1 LADAPAPETAAARSA
16 VAGPA
21 QVAAGPGQAAGAAAA
36 PAGEAGAVS
45 APAAVP
51 STMSRFPRLTTPS
64 AAAVVAAIGT
74 VVAIALLIEVGGA
87 VTVFVIGL
95 ILAFLLDPIVTWMAA
110 RRVPRGVAT
119 LLTMVVFFAVVI
131 VLIVSFVGIIAS
143 QAAAFVSSLPQALA
157 NVEAWIRTLGLAPD
171 VEEDLLNFV
180 NGIAQ
185 SIASFDVTALFEPLL
200 NATVAVLGSF
210 FTLITLPFFMFYV
223 LAGRPGLSKSVYA
236 SLPAPWNADANT
248 VIRIS
253 LDSFGTYVRA
263 EAIVAGLLGL
273 MAFAGNLALGVLVD
287 PAFTEVALLLGI
299 IAAISELI
307 PNYGPWIASIP
318 AVLFAL
324 TVGPTAVIA
333 TILLYLVIMFVEGQ
347 VLVPK
352 IEGGAFSFHP
362 ALVLFLVVAGV
373 QLFGLLG
380 AILALPVTAA
390 AWRTTRYA
398 FRRAAGQ
405 PPGMQTAIGSEHD
418 DAIVKPYDPETG
430 VPISGAGQ
438 DPTPAPPPEAFA
450 G

>member
-1 LADAPAPETAAARSA
+1 MTTRPQPSDPETPIVTTPPTLPPTMSGFPRI
-16 VAGPA
+16 
-21 QVAAGPGQAAGAAAA
+21 
-36 PAGEAGAVS
+36 
-45 APAAVP
+45 AVP
-51 STMSRFPRLTTPS
+51 SG
-64 AAAVVAAIGT
+64 AAVVAVIGILIT
-74 VVAIALLIEVGGA
+74 LALVAAVGGGA
-87 VTVFVIGL
+87 MVFVIGL

-110 RRVPRGVAT
+110 RRVPRGLAT
-119 LLTMVVFFAVVI
+119 LITMVVFFAVVI
-131 VLIVSFVGIIAS
+131 VLIVAFVGVVAS
-143 QAAAFVSSLPQALA
+143 QAAKFVASLPEAFA
-157 NVEAWIRTLGLAPD
+157 NVEAWVLTLGLPPD
-171 VEEDLLNFV
+171 TQDDIVRFINDIERSL
-180 NGIAQ
+180 
-185 SIASFDVTALFEPLL
+185 ASFDVTALFEPIL

-223 LAGRPGLSKSVYA
+223 LAGRPSLSSSVYR
-236 SLPAPWNADANT
+236 SLPPPWNADAQT

-273 MAFAGNLALGVLVD
+273 MAFGGNMALSVLVD
-287 PAFTEVALLLGI
+287 PAFAEVALLLGI

-318 AVLFAL
+318 AVLFSL
-324 TVGPTAVIA
+324 TLGPAAIVA
-333 TILLYLVIMFVEGQ
+333 TILLYLVIMFIEGQ
-347 VLVPK
+347 ILVPK

-390 AWRTTRYA
+390 GWRTVRYA

-405 PPGMQTAIGSEHD
+405 PPGMATAIGAEHD

-430 VPISGAGQ
+430 EPVTSASHQP
-438 DPTPAPPPEAFA
+438 PTASAPAPSPEPATA
-450 G
+450 ASQEALSG